1 MDKYFKPAGD
11 LEGNRTITVND
22 MNNIFYNPG
31 DLGGQGFKPAG
42 DLGTDNSFKSSDGK
56 PQVSGMNN
64 GFYNPGDLDNE
75 QKNNSFNFSET
86 KTVTADEIKSY
97 IASVQSGVR
106 TYGSVSGGGVM
117 FVSFDRLKD
126 MVNNGYNIIRA
137 NYFENMKMI
146 EVEFDIPANHKSR

>member
-1 MDKYFKPAGD
+1 MDKYFKPAGN
-11 LEGNRTITVND
+11 LEGNGTND
-22 MNNIFYNPG
+22 MNNVFYIPG
-31 DLGGQGFKPAG
+31 DLGDKPIEDIKPAG
-42 DLGTDNSFKSSDGK
+42 DLENNNSFK
-56 PQVSGMNN
+56 
-64 GFYNPGDLDNE
+64 
-75 QKNNSFNFSET
+75 FSET
-86 KTVTADEIKSY
+86 KTVTDDEIKSY

-146 EVEFDIPANHKSR
+146 EVEFDVPINNKSR